1 MRAIY
6 ITEVDLQRLG
16 ELVGVARSCSE
27 LDQASLAAL
36 QAELDRASIVSTQ
49 EVPADVITMHSQA
62 RIRDLGTGE
71 EMVFALVYPRGA
83 NLEQGKISVM
93 SPLGTALLGYRAGD
107 VLDWRVPDGV
117 RRLQIMEVEYQPE
130 AAGHFHL

>member
-27 LDQASLAAL
+27 LDQAGLATL
-36 QAELDRASIVSTQ
+36 QAELDRASIVSSQ
-49 EVPADVITMHSQA
+49 EVPSDVITMHSQV
-62 RIRDLGTGE
+62 RIRDLGSGE

-117 RRLQIMEVEYQPE
+117 RRLQIMKVEYQPE

>member
-49 EVPADVITMHSQA
+49 EVPADVITMHSQV

>member
-16 ELVGVARSCSE
+16 ELVCVARSCSE

-36 QAELDRASIVSTQ
+36 QAELDRASIVSSQ
-49 EVPADVITMHSQA
+49 EVPADVITMHSQV